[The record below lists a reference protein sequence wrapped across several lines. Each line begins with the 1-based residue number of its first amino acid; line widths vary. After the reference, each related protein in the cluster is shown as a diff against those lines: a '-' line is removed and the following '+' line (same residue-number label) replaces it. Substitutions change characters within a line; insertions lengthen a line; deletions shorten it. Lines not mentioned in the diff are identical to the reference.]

1 MKRTG
6 KIYVSMASLGV
17 LINNV
22 AYPTTEVAEESKEG
36 LPTKYI
42 FMGVAA
48 LVIVLLL
55 FLGYKMDTKESGSA
69 TKVSHK
75 AEKTRQ
81 KLSAKAEAMQPNS
94 GEYEADEEAYEADGE
109 EFDNDDLNDSIE
121 YNDDEEDSLYSAANE
136 DEDEAEEEFEG
147 EYEENEDGFAT
158 GTVNTVKPVVVDS
171 YEPETET
178 EMEPELEEIEDS
190 GEEFDTSI
198 IDGLDDDIDPKKSF
212 DETML
217 FNNSDFSATGS
228 SLEDEIDNLEN
239 INDTETEESADLEEE
254 EDNFIDELKSF
265 EQPESD
271 FEGFS
276 VASKKEEKMEEF
288 KEMED
293 EVEAEELAPSD
304 EEVADIPMDN
314 EFLSQMEANLQKNQ
328 EDRKSKKE
336 PKTYTKA
343 TTKKTTKKKE
353 DK

>member
-6 KIYVSMASLGV
+6 KIFVSMSSLGV
-17 LINNV
+17 LLNNV
-22 AYPTTEVAEESKEG
+22 AYAATEVAEESREG

-55 FLGYKMDTKESGSA
+55 FLGYKMDTKESGST

-75 AEKTRQ
+75 AKKTRQ
-81 KLSAKAEAMQPNS
+81 KLSAKAEAIQQNF
-94 GEYEADEEAYEADGE
+94 GEYEADEDAYEADEE

-121 YNDDEEDSLYSAANE
+121 YNDDEEDSLYSVASE
-136 DEDEAEEEFEG
+136 DEDEDEDEDEG
-147 EYEENEDGFAT
+147 AYEENEGGFTT
-158 GTVNTVKPVVVDS
+158 GTVNPVVVDS
-171 YEPETET
+171 YEPETE
-178 EMEPELEEIEDS
+178 MEPELEEIEEDS

-239 INDTETEESADLEEE
+239 IKDIEIESADEEE
-254 EDNFIDELKSF
+254 ESSFIDELKSF

-288 KEMED
+288 KEME
-293 EVEAEELAPSD
+293 EKSGAEELDLSN
-304 EEVADIPMDN
+304 EEIADIPVDN

-328 EDRKSKKE
+328 EERKRKTE

-343 TTKKTTKKKE
+343 RTKKTTKKKE